1 MSGWHPKW
9 MKMYADLIGNYKKQR
24 IKSLCGNT
32 VSWANQTRMLAQ
44 NFEKL
49 GSVIGSGLI
58 AWLRPAIVAI
68 NNAMDSIIAA
78 VQRVVNALGKIFGW
92 QMIIDTT
99 GGVIEDAEGMADAYD
114 DATGAAKKFKQQL
127 LGIDELNNLTTN
139 DKGSGS
145 GDSGGYGFGGTNII
159 QPGGIDFVP
168 FESDI
173 DTLYKLGEKLSEG
186 LRNLLPDDWTP
197 IYEKMRGFGTGLA
210 DFLNGLIS
218 PETFYKV
225 GQSIAGA
232 INSLGE
238 FLLGFIENADW
249 KKYKDS
255 FISLLD
261 GFFGEIKL
269 KNVAII
275 IGAITISKVLKWVLS
290 GAALKGLAS
299 AIGTAISG
307 IFSGGAGG
315 GFLSGITAALGGMST
330 AALVAVG
337 AVAALVAGLAVV
349 FATNEDVRK
358 SFMEAVTTIKDA
370 LSPAIEFIANT
381 IVPNLVSGFMG
392 LLDILSPLGEFISGV
407 FVSIWQ
413 DMLNPALKSIGENI
427 LPPLIEV
434 LERLWTQILVP
445 LGTLLGS
452 VLKPVIELLASVL
465 TNLWH
470 NVVVPI
476 AQGIG
481 SIVVSAIQMC
491 IGIINDLIAIFSPLI
506 EVITALWETTL
517 KPVVNWLVGT
527 LKPIVD
533 TVFTFIKDM
542 INSVADV
549 LSGLINFITGVFT
562 LNWEKAWSGV
572 ASVFKGIFNAMIGF
586 LEGTVNLV
594 IDLLNGLFSGINKLI
609 GSVGNKIGLDI
620 AIPLIE
626 HFHVER
632 FEFGGFP
639 DQGSLF
645 VAGETYGQSEW
656 VGNINGR
663 TGVASGKEIT
673 GIADAIYQTSAQEM
687 EIMRSQNQYLYEILQ
702 KEFGI
707 SQKEVG
713 QAARTYAKEFY
724 DRTGK
729 SAYQF

>member
-1 MSGWHPKW
+1 M
-9 MKMYADLIGNYKKQR
+9 
-24 IKSLCGNT
+24 
-32 VSWANQTRMLAQ
+32 
-44 NFEKL
+44 
-49 GSVIGSGLI
+49 
-58 AWLRPAIVAI
+58 
-68 NNAMDSIIAA
+68 
-78 VQRVVNALGKIFGW
+78 
-92 QMIIDTT
+92 
-99 GGVIEDAEGMADAYD
+99 
-114 DATGAAKKFKQQL
+114 
-127 LGIDELNNLTTN
+127 
-139 DKGSGS
+139 
-145 GDSGGYGFGGTNII
+145 
-159 QPGGIDFVP
+159 
-168 FESDI
+168 
-173 DTLYKLGEKLSEG
+173 
-186 LRNLLPDDWTP
+186 
-197 IYEKMRGFGTGLA
+197 
-210 DFLNGLIS
+210 
-218 PETFYKV
+218 
-225 GQSIAGA
+225 
-232 INSLGE
+232 
-238 FLLGFIENADW
+238 
-249 KKYKDS
+249 
-255 FISLLD
+255 
-261 GFFGEIKL
+261 
-269 KNVAII
+269 
-275 IGAITISKVLKWVLS
+275 
-290 GAALKGLAS
+290 
-299 AIGTAISG
+299 
-307 IFSGGAGG
+307 
-315 GFLSGITAALGGMST
+315 
-330 AALVAVG
+330 
-337 AVAALVAGLAVV
+337 
-349 FATNEDVRK
+349 
-358 SFMEAVTTIKDA
+358 
-370 LSPAIEFIANT
+370 
-381 IVPNLVSGFMG
+381 
-392 LLDILSPLGEFISGV
+392 
-407 FVSIWQ
+407 
-413 DMLNPALKSIGENI
+413 
-427 LPPLIEV
+427 
-434 LERLWTQILVP
+434 
-445 LGTLLGS
+445 
-452 VLKPVIELLASVL
+452 LASVL

-506 EVITALWETTL
+506 EVITALWETVL

-527 LKPIVD
+527 LKPIVN

-562 LNWEKAWSGV
+562 LNWEKAWGGV